1 MVESFEVAQRALLK
15 RLGKNIAGRRKALG
29 LTQVG
34 LAERLGIE
42 PESVSRCE
50 RGVTS
55 PSLTLLQQFASVLQ
69 MTVAELLAEYPEET
83 YPEAQRLSAMLSD
96 LAPSQRAAL
105 VEVVEKL
112 CLMLATERQQ
122 GT

>member
-15 RLGKNIAGRRKALG
+15 RLGRNIAGRRKALG

-55 PSLTLLQQFASVLQ
+55 PSLMLLQQLASVMQ
-69 MTVAELLAEYPEET
+69 VTVAELLAEYPAET
-83 YPEAQRLSAMLSD
+83 YSEAQRLSALLSD
-96 LAPSQRAAL
+96 LAPDQRTAL
-105 VEVVEKL
+105 VEIVEKL
-112 CLMLATERQQ
+112 CVMLADARDR
-122 GT
+122 